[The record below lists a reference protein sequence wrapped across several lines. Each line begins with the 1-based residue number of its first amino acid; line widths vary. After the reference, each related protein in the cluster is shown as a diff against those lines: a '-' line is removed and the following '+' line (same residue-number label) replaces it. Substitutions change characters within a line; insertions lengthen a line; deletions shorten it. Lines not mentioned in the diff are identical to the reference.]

1 VRNVFDT
8 GKIFDSCKHRAR
20 NYTGPVEKNF
30 VHYMFD
36 KTMITNK
43 QPKRVSPKKDTIR
56 FLLFGLALM
65 LASISAAFLFIPES
79 FQSGRTIQY
88 KQAIV
93 PQYGVILM
101 WTVVL
106 FIVGGICVSNSITIL
121 KRHKTSHRTNQV
133 TLRDDPHGQS

>member
-1 VRNVFDT
+1 MTPVAQM
-8 GKIFDSCKHRAR
+8 KHTSRGSFQ
-20 NYTGPVEKNF
+20 T
-30 VHYMFD
+30 FD

-56 FLLFGLALM
+56 FLLCGLALM

-106 FIVGGICVSNSITIL
+106 FIVGGICVSNSITTL

-133 TLRDDPHGQS
+133 TLRDDPSKLRHKARGSFRTFGIKI